1 MLTVNW
7 HMIAQQIH
15 DFVLL
20 PTLKVFPKLYFLTFD
35 GWLDP
40 CGLFPINR
48 TRKYT
53 KILKIYINIKN
64 IKKGESA

>member
-1 MLTVNW
+1 MLIVNW

-20 PTLKVFPKLYFLTFD
+20 PTLLFLTFD

-40 CGLFPINR
+40 CGLFPIKR

-53 KILKIYINIKN
+53 KILKIYIYINIKN